1 MSIDTLSRPE
11 PILKDKGSRS
21 PERQEQALTDFVME
35 RYAVSDRFDAPFKR
49 ESFRHWQQFKSVLP
63 EKWPYYSRW
72 FEPETQNACYDIVEG
87 MMAATFA
94 REHPFDVLANDD
106 QNEVQT
112 ELMRATMDY
121 VMREKLNYKVGTYD
135 LVQECV
141 IYGNGV
147 MKDYVEPEL
156 EIYRGNRTQY
166 INNGYGTQQSG
177 VREHRQYNV
186 NVWPRS
192 RIVSRFN
199 CYPAPTGNAIQV
211 MPYFIERVIVPV
223 KQAQKLG
230 QIYGWKNTDKL
241 QGFMSLD
248 QMEQQARGTS
258 DEMFWDLRER
268 LRAVGYDVI
277 DSSVDVGGNNS
288 VKYTELLIYSEAPV
302 IGRGCARMAVIGDR
316 QWCLKAYPENPF
328 FHNLKSYHEIKFAPQ
343 DPDLWQAAGVPKL
356 TEDQQMKVNAVSNGI
371 GDILERTR
379 GGGQKIY
386 GPGAGVRQKSDL
398 DPYPTG
404 AIEVD
409 GDPALIRDLEYPDAP
424 QGLWQYLNDARE
436 SLKRTSGSADAAEMA
451 GGPGGGDP
459 RAGEGKLKLMLGA
472 ASAAKSFRWRLAE
485 ETGIS
490 EGLNIVA
497 QLIQQSVTTEQK
509 IRIIGENKVLRNA
522 GFQKFATVTPED
534 IAGRW
539 QFHAVG
545 ASNAYDGQT
554 MAQKLMMWAAG
565 VREMPDVAK
574 RLKQLDLATEIAELD
589 GVHNP
594 QRFIMSDEELASK
607 MQSERPP
614 LPQKVKDS
622 LQYKSAPPEIQR
634 QIEEADGFTPS
645 TFGGSSVG
653 EKIVADHIGKH
664 VAARIPRRGPPGK

>member
-1 MSIDTLSRPE
+1 MSIDTLDRPE
-11 PILKDKGSRS
+11 PILKGNGSRS
-21 PERQEQALTDFVME
+21 PERQEQALVDYCLE
-35 RYAVSDRFDAPFKR
+35 RYSVSDQFDRPFKN
-49 ESFRHWQQFKSVLP
+49 EAWRHWQQFKSVLP

-106 QNEVQT
+106 QDEVQT
-112 ELMRATMDY
+112 ELMRACMDY
-121 VMREKLNYKVGTYD
+121 VLREKINYKVGTYD

-147 MKDYVEPEL
+147 MKDYLEPEL
-156 EIYRGNRTQY
+156 EVYRGNRMKY
-166 INNGYGTQQSG
+166 ADNGFGSFAAG
-177 VREHRQYNV
+177 VEESRKYSIS
-186 NVWPRS
+186 VWPRS

-199 CYPAPTGNAIQV
+199 CYPAPTGNNIQN

-223 KQAQKLG
+223 KTAQKLG
-230 QIYGWKNTDKL
+230 QMYGWKNTDKL

-248 QMEQQARGTS
+248 QMEHQARGTF

-277 DSSVDVGGNNS
+277 DSSDVGGNNV
-288 VKYTELLIYSEAPV
+288 VKYTELLIYNEAPV
-302 IGRGCARMAVIGDR
+302 VGRGCARMAVIGDR

-356 TEDQQMKVNAVSNGI
+356 TEDIQMKVNALSNGA
-371 GDILERTR
+371 GDIIERAR

-386 GPGAGVRQKSDL
+386 GPAAGVRQKSDL
-398 DPYPTG
+398 DPYPVG

-409 GDPALIRDLEYPDAP
+409 GDPANIKDLQYPDVP
-424 QGLWQYLNDARE
+424 QGLWQYLNDAKE
-436 SLKRTSGSADAAEMA
+436 SLKKTGGSLDMADMTPGA
-451 GGPGGGDP
+451 GGDGPQ
-459 RAGEGKLKLMLGA
+459 AGVGKLKMMLGA

-497 QLIQQSVTTEQK
+497 QLIQQGVTSEQK
-509 IRIIGENKVLRNA
+509 IRIIGENKVLKNA
-522 GFQKFATVTPED
+522 GFQKFAIVTPED

-554 MAQKLMMWAAG
+554 MAQLLTQWAMG
-565 VREMPDVAK
+565 VREMPDVSK
-574 RLKQLDLATEIAELD
+574 RLKQIDLATEIAELS

-594 QRFIMSDEELASK
+594 QRFLMSDEELQSK
-607 MQSERPP
+607 MQSEPP
-614 LPQKVKDS
+614 PIPQKVKES
-622 LQYKSAPPEIQR
+622 LKYEKAAPEIQR
-634 QIEEADGFTPS
+634 QIEAADGFKPS
-645 TFGGSSVG
+645 TFGGSSPG
-653 EKIVADHIGKH
+653 EKIVAEHLNKH
-664 VAARIPRRGPPGK
+664 VAASIPRRGPPQK